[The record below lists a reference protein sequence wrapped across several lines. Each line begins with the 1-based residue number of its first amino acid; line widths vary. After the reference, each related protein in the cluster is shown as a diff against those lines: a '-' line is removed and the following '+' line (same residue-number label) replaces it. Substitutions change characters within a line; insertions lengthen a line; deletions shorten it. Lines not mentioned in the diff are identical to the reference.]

1 MNNATSCNVCVFES
15 RNKWEMAACF
25 VVLSS
30 STASSLG
37 HPLWKAL
44 YDIITHLFATKRNM
58 WHIQKPAS
66 RMYSTVLQSNPYIL
80 EVLRCHSINLMHVS
94 CHLGWPSIVEIGWNI
109 KWFCCVVV
117 SWLWPSIAPSSC
129 IDILSILSWITLY
142 ISIAKKDSIF
152 NTNFN
157 IQQPDEMTWFMHY
170 LHLKFKILLVKNWL
184 IGLLI

>member
-66 RMYSTVLQSNPYIL
+66 RMYSTALQSNPYIL
-80 EVLRCHSINLMHVS
+80 DVLRCHSINLMRVS
-94 CHLGWPSIVEIGWNI
+94 CHFGRQSIVEIGLILLCCCFLTVTKYCTFKLYWYFIYFELEHPLYFDCKKKIQFSTPISTFNGLM
-109 KWFCCVVV
+109 KWHD
-117 SWLWPSIAPSSC
+117 SC
-129 IDILSILSWITLY
+129 IIY
-142 ISIAKKDSIF
+142 I
-152 NTNFN
+152 
-157 IQQPDEMTWFMHY
+157 
-170 LHLKFKILLVKNWL
+170 
-184 IGLLI
+184 